1 MSDYKTH
8 HWRERTMKPTRGM
21 NPIQKLQRFLLTAF
35 SDAKVTLDEPLATGG
50 VWSMNVFLPDY
61 HLAVAWQTG
70 KGFGVVSDDEHG
82 YGEGAHEVFE
92 DLEQALP
99 RIVKLLAHKLT
110 SVPPRQVRLRELREE
125 LGLSQ
130 EELGKRL
137 GKRQASV
144 SRTESRSDFHVS
156 TLLDFAEAF
165 GARLVVKMVFPDA
178 TERELKLDGERKL
191 EAVS

>member
-1 MSDYKTH
+1 
-8 HWRERTMKPTRGM
+8 M
-21 NPIQKLQRFLLTAF
+21 NSMQKLQRFLLAAF
-35 SDAKVTLDEPLATGG
+35 SDAKVTLDEPLMADG

-61 HLAVAWQTG
+61 HLAIAWQTG
-70 KGFGVVSDDEHG
+70 KGFGVVSNDEHG
-82 YGEGAHEVFE
+82 YGEGAHEVFD
-92 DLEQALP
+92 DLDQALP
-99 RIVKLLAHKLT
+99 RIVKFLSYRLT
-110 SVPPRQVRLRELREE
+110 SVPPRQVRLREVREE

-156 TLLDFAEAF
+156 TLQDFAKAF

-178 TERELKLDGERKL
+178 TERELKLDGELKL
-191 EAVS
+191 EEVT

>member
-1 MSDYKTH
+1 
-8 HWRERTMKPTRGM
+8 M
-21 NPIQKLQRFLLTAF
+21 NEIQKLQRFLLNAF
-35 SDAKVTLDEPLATGG
+35 SGVRVTLDEPLVADG
-50 VWSMNVFLPDY
+50 VWSLNVFLPDY
-61 HLAVAWQTG
+61 HLAVAWQVG
-70 KGFGVVSDDEHG
+70 RGFGIVSDDNHG

-99 RIVKLLAHKLT
+99 RIVRLITYKLDTA
-110 SVPPRQVRLRELREE
+110 PPRAVGLKELREE

-156 TLLDFAEAF
+156 TLVDFARAF

-178 TERELKLDGERKL
+178 SEKELKLDGEL
-191 EAVS
+191 TVEAVK

>member
-1 MSDYKTH
+1 
-8 HWRERTMKPTRGM
+8 M
-21 NPIQKLQRFLLTAF
+21 NPIQKLQRFLLAAF
-35 SDAKVTLDEPLATGG
+35 SDAKVTLDEPFHADG

-61 HLAVAWQTG
+61 HVAIVWQVG

-92 DLEQALP
+92 DLDQALP
-99 RIVKLLAHKLT
+99 RIVKLLTCKLT
-110 SVPPRQVRLRELREE
+110 SVPPRQVGLKELREE
-125 LGLSQ
+125 RGLSQ

-156 TLLDFAEAF
+156 TLREFAKAL
-165 GARLVVKMVFPDA
+165 GAMLVVKMVFPDS
-178 TERELKLDGERKL
+178 TERELKLDGELKL
-191 EAVS
+191 EAMS

>member
-1 MSDYKTH
+1 MSNYKKH
-8 HWRERTMKPTRGM
+8 HWLERTMKPTRGM

-35 SDAKVTLDEPLATGG
+35 SDAKVTLDEPLVADG

-99 RIVKLLAHKLT
+99 GSSSCSPT
-110 SVPPRQVRLRELREE
+110 S
-125 LGLSQ
+125 
-130 EELGKRL
+130 
-137 GKRQASV
+137 
-144 SRTESRSDFHVS
+144 
-156 TLLDFAEAF
+156 
-165 GARLVVKMVFPDA
+165 
-178 TERELKLDGERKL
+178 
-191 EAVS
+191 

>member
-1 MSDYKTH
+1 M
-8 HWRERTMKPTRGM
+8 GM
-21 NPIQKLQRFLLTAF
+21 NQIQKLQRFLLAVFSTAR
-35 SDAKVTLDEPLATGG
+35 VTLDEPLAPEG
-50 VWSMNVFLPDY
+50 VWSMNVYLPDY
-61 HLAVAWQTG
+61 HLGIAWQTG
-70 KGFGVVSDDEHG
+70 KGFGVVSDDNHG

-92 DLEQALP
+92 DLDEALP
-99 RIVKLLAHKLT
+99 RIVKLLMYKLD
-110 SVPPRQVRLRELREE
+110 SVPPRPVRLKEVREE

-156 TLLDFAEAF
+156 TLLDFAKAF

-178 TERELKLDGERKL
+178 TERELEL
-191 EAVS
+191 EAVK

>member
-1 MSDYKTH
+1 MQSRTSTV
-8 HWRERTMKPTRGM
+8 ERKGGMGM

-35 SDAKVTLDEPLATGG
+35 SDAKVTLDEPLAAGG
-50 VWSMNVFLPDY
+50 VWSMNVSLPDY

-99 RIVKLLAHKLT
+99 RIVKLLVYRLT

-137 GKRQASV
+137 
-144 SRTESRSDFHVS
+144 
-156 TLLDFAEAF
+156 
-165 GARLVVKMVFPDA
+165 
-178 TERELKLDGERKL
+178 
-191 EAVS
+191 

>member
-1 MSDYKTH
+1 
-8 HWRERTMKPTRGM
+8 M
-21 NPIQKLQRFLLTAF
+21 NQIQKLQRFLLTAF
-35 SDAKVTLDEPLATGG
+35 SDAKVTLDEPLMADG
-50 VWSMNVFLPDY
+50 VWSMNVFLFDY

-70 KGFGVVSDDEHG
+70 KGFGVVSDDAHG

-92 DLEQALP
+92 DFDHALP
-99 RIVKLLAHKLT
+99 RIVKLLTYKLA
-110 SVPPRQVRLRELREE
+110 SVPPRQVRLKELREE

-156 TLLDFAEAF
+156 TLLDFAKAF
-165 GARLVVKMVFPDA
+165 GARLVVKMVFPDS
-178 TERELKLDGERKL
+178 TERELKLDGELKL
-191 EAVS
+191 EVVR

>member
-1 MSDYKTH
+1 
-8 HWRERTMKPTRGM
+8 M

-35 SDAKVTLDEPLATGG
+35 SDAKVTLDEPLVNDG
-50 VWSMNVFLPDY
+50 VWSMNVFLPHY
-61 HLAVAWQTG
+61 HLAVAWQAG

-92 DLEQALP
+92 DLDQALP
-99 RIVKLLAHKLT
+99 RIVKLLTCRLT
-110 SVPPRQVRLRELREE
+110 SVAPPQVRLKELREE

-144 SRTESRSDFHVS
+144 SRTEARSDFHVS
-156 TLLDFAEAF
+156 TLRDFAKAF
-165 GARLVVKMVFPDA
+165 GAKLVVKMVFPDA
-178 TERELKLDGERKL
+178 TERELKLDGDLKL
-191 EAVS
+191 ELLP